1 MTCLTLNR
9 FQDDSDDDGEDEEDS
24 DDDEDESD
32 DNDEEEEETKMDTSA
47 GSTPFKKIK
56 KEIKQ
61 ENGVASSAKK
71 DNNKPKVQF
80 KVSECRHSRDGDGT
94 KKFEFKLEFKFYVSR
109 KSLL

>member
-1 MTCLTLNR
+1 MTQNR

-32 DNDEEEEETKMDTSA
+32 DDEEEEETKMDTSA

-71 DNNKPKVQF
+71 DNNKPKVQC
-80 KVSECRHSRDGDGT
+80 KVSECKQTRVCDGMALKT
-94 KKFEFKLEFKFYVSR
+94 SCSSWSSSFM
-109 KSLL
+109 